1 MSASAQPDTLS
12 LPFAMSNKAHSSA
25 EPGRV
30 VGIDFGTVRIGLAL
44 SDPGRVLASPYEN
57 YTRRGEQQDRKR
69 FVRLVDEE
77 DVKLF
82 VVGLPIHLDGGES
95 QKSTEARQF
104 GKWLADAT
112 GIAVE
117 FFDERFTT
125 SQAEQFLCDAN
136 LTSKRRKRRLDM
148 VAAQIILSSY
158 LESDSHRGDDPGGLD
173 D

>member
-1 MSASAQPDTLS
+1 MPHKTQP
-12 LPFAMSNKAHSSA
+12 FA

-30 VGIDFGTVRIGLAL
+30 VGIDFGTVRIGIAI
-44 SDPGRVLASPYEN
+44 SDPGRMLASPHEN
-57 YTRRGEQQDRKR
+57 YTRRGEQQDRER
-69 FVRLVDEE
+69 FARLVAEE
-77 DVKLF
+77 DVRLF

-104 GKWLADAT
+104 GKWLEAAT
-112 GIAVE
+112 GVAVE

-125 SQAEQFLCDAN
+125 AQAEQSLCAAN

-148 VAAQIILSSY
+148 VAAQIILASY
-158 LESDSHRGDDPGGLD
+158 LEADSHRGDDPGGLD